1 MFKRGG
7 TPNTGIMDGFGE
19 DRVMAQAG
27 LYTGQM
33 PQGFMAAEDEVV
45 PTTTTPQPTTSFD
58 DFQRREAPDEPV
70 LGLSDY
76 ASLFKLGA
84 NIASAPGRGDGL
96 GGFLAAAGPSLSQ
109 AADEFAASQEAK
121 AARRR
126 EFEKAEDAR
135 EDAFKEA
142 RRGEEFQ
149 TGLLREEFDLKTA
162 LEKLKIELDP
172 PDAVVRLRQAQPLQA
187 ALANAKTKREQI
199 FADANATPKEKRDIL
214 LEIRNLQNQI
224 AGVMGQAV
232 DVGELEREDR
242 RRINNFAEDEA
253 LVLLGLDEPP
263 TSGQELREYNQL
275 VEEIRQYKIVEE
287 LIILT
292 QGATFAEGG
301 RVGFSDGG
309 RGDLKFAV
317 ERFIRDFPEFENLEG
332 KELYKEMEKRG
343 YLSDRDEMQ
352 QGGRATGSGPMLTF
366 EELRAR
372 LPMEVTDQVVR
383 LIATSEAALL
393 DFANIDTQEDIAV
406 FNQKY
411 NVDLQLPTQAV

>member
-1 MFKRGG
+1 FKRGG

-58 DFQRREAPDEPV
+58 DFQRREAPNEPV

-126 EFEKAEDAR
+126 EFQKAEDAR

-149 TGLLREEFDLKTA
+149 RGLLREEFDLKTT

-187 ALANAKTKREQI
+187 ALANAKTRKEQI
-199 FADANATPKEKRDIL
+199 YQTGTPKEKRDIL

-232 DVGELEREDR
+232 DVGELEDRDR
-242 RRINNFAEDEA
+242 RRIESFAEDEA
-253 LVLLGLDEPP
+253 LALLDLEEPP

-301 RVGFSDGG
+301 RVGFSNGG

-332 KELYKEMEKRG
+332 KE
-343 YLSDRDEMQ
+343 
-352 QGGRATGSGPMLTF
+352 
-366 EELRAR
+366 
-372 LPMEVTDQVVR
+372 
-383 LIATSEAALL
+383 
-393 DFANIDTQEDIAV
+393 
-406 FNQKY
+406 
-411 NVDLQLPTQAV
+411 

>member
-7 TPNTGIMDGFGE
+7 TPNTGIMDGF
-19 DRVMAQAG
+19 
-27 LYTGQM
+27 
-33 PQGFMAAEDEVV
+33 
-45 PTTTTPQPTTSFD
+45 D
-58 DFQRREAPDEPV
+58 DGGSTNPILQETFERKTMEKEPV
-70 LGLSDY
+70 LDLADY

-84 NIASAPGRGDGL
+84 GIASAPGRGSGL
-96 GGFLAAAGPSLSQ
+96 GGVLAAAGPSLQ
-109 AADEFAASQEAK
+109 TAADEFAASQRAK
-121 AARRR
+121 A
-126 EFEKAEDAR
+126 
-135 EDAFKEA
+135 
-142 RRGEEFQ
+142 
-149 TGLLREEFDLKTA
+149 
-162 LEKLKIELDP
+162 
-172 PDAVVRLRQAQPLQA
+172 
-187 ALANAKTKREQI
+187 
-199 FADANATPKEKRDIL
+199 
-214 LEIRNLQNQI
+214 
-224 AGVMGQAV
+224 
-232 DVGELEREDR
+232 DR
-242 RRINNFAEDEA
+242 RRAFEQAEDVRQESFESA
-253 LVLLGLDEPP
+253 QRAAKSEEFLSDKKLEGEMELAKLDKLEK
-263 TSGQELREYNQL
+263 QFVIEKAAELRKILLTGTEAEQKAAIDDLDALFPTKAKAKYEQIAEAEKEGWKDYEETAEDILERIEDGTATNDEKTQYAGKSSVEIAKEIAIAKVIARFEY
-275 VEEIRQYKIVEE
+275 
-287 LIILT
+287 
-292 QGATFAEGG
+292 AEGG

-383 LIATSEAALL
+383 LLASSEAALL